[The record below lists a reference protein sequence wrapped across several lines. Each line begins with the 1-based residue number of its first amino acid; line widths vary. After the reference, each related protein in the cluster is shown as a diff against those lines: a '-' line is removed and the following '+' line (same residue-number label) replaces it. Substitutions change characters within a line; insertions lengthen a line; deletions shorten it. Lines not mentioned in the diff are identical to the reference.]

1 MKLSEYHLKNQNTFR
16 GEFVSVMDLVNYLA
30 IDGDVTPGDA
40 AESLLSLFG
49 KSEASDRPRYGFADE
64 INNSF
69 VEMERIR
76 GVLHLDDLLF
86 VSAGTKP
93 AKYADDA
100 DHFGWIREELLDF
113 FKNKEID
120 PPIGLPDWKGTSC
133 LDNSGDHQIEYPTP
147 DDFDHEHWP
156 EELGIAFMAWRVSTK
171 ADLSETTPKE
181 SMKKWIKENYAKF
194 KDAKIERIATVA
206 NWDKAPGR
214 PKKNK

>member
-1 MKLSEYHLKNQNTFR
+1 
-16 GEFVSVMDLVNYLA
+16 MDLVNYLA

-40 AESLLSLFG
+40 AESLLSLFE

-76 GVLHLDDLLF
+76 GVLHLNDLFF

-93 AKYADDA
+93 AQYADDA
-100 DHFGWIREELLDF
+100 DHFGWIREELFDF
-113 FKNKEID
+113 FKNNQID
-120 PPIGLPDWKGTSC
+120 PPIGLPDWKGTSHPVNC
-133 LDNSGDHQIEYPTP
+133 LESAEDQQIEYPTP

-156 EELGIAFMAWRVSTK
+156 EELGIAVTAWRASTNQ
-171 ADLSETTPKE
+171 DLNEKTPKE
-181 SMKKWIKENYAKF
+181 FMKELIKTQYPTF
-194 KDAKIERIATVA
+194 TDAKVDRIATVA
-206 NWDKAPGR
+206 NWDKSPGR